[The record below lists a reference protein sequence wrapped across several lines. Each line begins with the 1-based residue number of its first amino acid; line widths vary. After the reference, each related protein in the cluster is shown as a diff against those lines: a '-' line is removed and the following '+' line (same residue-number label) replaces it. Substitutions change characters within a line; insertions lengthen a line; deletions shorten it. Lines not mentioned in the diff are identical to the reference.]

1 VQHLCKGLGR
11 GPEVKA
17 LAWGVVVDGHE
28 PAEAAG
34 RDRCEIGF
42 AGHEAAHSSDRVLD
56 TALLPGRVGITEEGL
71 DRQAVQPV
79 MTRELS
85 AVVEGDG
92 LTKWLRQAAEQIEEM
107 TSDAI
112 GSFAGQPDREQET
125 GLALV
130 HGEDRLTVFCE
141 HHQVG
146 FPVTAGRAV
155 GGLNR
160 SFCQG
165 NTAFNEVLRSAAL
178 PAPASAFAF
187 AARQIAPPAIVPGA
201 GKLGVNE
208 AVDALIGD
216 DLAAPLAL
224 ESACDL
230 LR

>member
-1 VQHLCKGLGR
+1 
-11 GPEVKA
+11 
-17 LAWGVVVDGHE
+17 
-28 PAEAAG
+28 
-34 RDRCEIGF
+34 
-42 AGHEAAHSSDRVLD
+42 
-56 TALLPGRVGITEEGL
+56 
-71 DRQAVQPV
+71 

-85 AVVEGDG
+85 AIVEGDG

-107 TSDAI
+107 TGDAI

-155 GGLNR
+155 CGLDR

-165 NTAFNEVLRSAAL
+165 NTAFNEVLRAAAL

-216 DLAAPLAL
+216 YLAAPLAL

-230 LR
+230 LRRPSACEPLNDGCSQALIAFQPGSLPAPRPGLLLGVAGLVPHLRPAIALQFPRYR